1 MKILITT
8 LAAAAVI
15 LGASLS
21 ETEAG
26 SRSYNKHQKSG
37 VSRPNPSYKHYNRRD
52 YDRLPIRVTRPPN
65 TGHYTFQDY
74 PEWSARALEPS
85 RTR

>member
-15 LGASLS
+15 LSASLS

-26 SRSYNKHQKSG
+26 SRSYSKHQNSG
-37 VSRPNPSYKHYNRRD
+37 VSRSNPSYKRYSRRD

-65 TGHYTFQDY
+65 TGHYTFQGY
-74 PEWSARALEPS
+74 PEWSARALEPA